1 MFGPIRVRYFKAV
14 TNDMVTKTQLGNT
27 AQSARHLSVLIVRF
41 SKSEV
46 AFLGPSKIQQLL
58 VTRMIKEQNLISN
71 PKKTNF
77 EKNLSLCLYS
87 GNISNINKVND
98 LGKENCAILY
108 SISILGSVE

>member
-58 VTRMIKEQNLISN
+58 VTRMTKEQNLISN

-77 EKNLSLCLYS
+77 EKSLCLYS